1 MQNYDSP
8 IELYKYLRDSNINPK
23 EVLEDQN
30 NFKSDLGQIQ
40 KRK

>member
-1 MQNYDSP
+1 MQNYDNP
-8 IELYKYLRDSNINPK
+8 IELYKYLRDGHMNPK

-30 NFKSDLGQIQ
+30 NFKSDLGEMQ